1 MNTVQLERRRLV
13 PRRRADRWHRVS
25 DRFGIV
31 LVLLLATF
39 VLLACGFESKWVR
52 VAVVALQSA
61 TLLSVLA
68 AARVSER
75 VQRRAWVLC
84 VCGALLATIGTIV
97 SGQTTA
103 TSVAISILNGALVAV
118 APYVIATAIMRRRV
132 IDARTAAGALC
143 IYIFIGLTWAFVD
156 IVIDAL
162 SDHGFFAQTAHATTA
177 DFLYFSFVTLTTV
190 GYGDLSAATSVGRA
204 FSVLEALLG
213 QLYLVTVVAVI
224 ISKLGTHAED
234 TDDLA

>member
-1 MNTVQLERRRLV
+1 MDTVRLERRRLL
-13 PRRRADRWHRVS
+13 PRRRADRWRAVS
-25 DRFGIV
+25 DRFGVV

-39 VLLACGFESKWVR
+39 VLLACGFRSPWVR
-52 VAVVALQSA
+52 VAVVALQGA
-61 TLLSVLA
+61 TLLAVLA

-75 VQRRAWVLC
+75 VQRRAWILC
-84 VCGALLATIGTIV
+84 TCGALLATLGTLV
-97 SGQTTA
+97 SGRTTA

-118 APYVIATAIMRRRV
+118 APYVIATAIFKRKV
-132 IDARTAAGALC
+132 IDVRTAAGALC
-143 IYIFIGLTWAFVD
+143 IYLMIGFTWAFAD

-162 SDHGFFAQTAHATTA
+162 SVHGFFAQTAHATTS

-204 FSVLEALLG
+204 ISVLEALLG

-224 ISKLGTHAED
+224 ISKLGTHAEG